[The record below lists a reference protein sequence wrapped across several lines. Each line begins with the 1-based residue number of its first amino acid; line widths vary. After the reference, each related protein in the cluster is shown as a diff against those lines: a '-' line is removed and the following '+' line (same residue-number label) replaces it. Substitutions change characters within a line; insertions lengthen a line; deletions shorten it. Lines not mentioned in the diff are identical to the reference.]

1 MTDEDI
7 KLENV
12 ISPTEMFARFGEI
25 GDFVNRNGDIYID
38 SFHFAAELLRTAHE
52 GIDYESLARNI
63 PHVYRKIVEKAR
75 NYEGQSFWDVVSGRR
90 LEKSNALLMRS

>member
-25 GDFVNRNGDIYID
+25 EDFVNRKGNVYIN
-38 SFHFAAELLRTAHE
+38 SFHFAAELLRTTHK
-52 GIDYESLARNI
+52 GIYYESLARNA
-63 PHVYRKIVEKAR
+63 PYVYRKIVGKAR
-75 NYEGQSFWDVVSGRR
+75 NYKGQSFWDVISERR
-90 LEKSNALLMRS
+90 LKKSNA